1 MTLEQAQ
8 QEADRLNREQRLK
21 KGKWTAHCYNGEWIV
36 SPVFRTR
43 WTARWYPVPKDWQEF
58 EGRVNGLASSLTICL
73 ENARFLPGGPF
84 QSATSAGLIRA
95 LALHLAEREWMQE
108 EPVSE

>member
-36 SPVFRTR
+36 SPVFRPRRTAWMKRNPQTR
-43 WTARWYPVPKDWQEF
+43 HRGG
-58 EGRVNGLASSLTICL
+58 EG
-73 ENARFLPGGPF
+73 
-84 QSATSAGLIRA
+84 
-95 LALHLAEREWMQE
+95 M
-108 EPVSE
+108 